1 MRVVIRSPGR
11 GFEFDS
17 RPAFTLIEVLVVVAI
32 IALLVAV
39 LLPSLSKAR
48 EMAKVNACKAN
59 LHDFG
64 LAIQMYTNESDPY
77 LPLVPYL
84 GSSIY
89 PDNPPADDNLFVL
102 YLKKMTPNVNSFTC
116 PGTTHKVRAPR
127 RIEKVP
133 EAGGIRW
140 NIYCDPASLLPRND
154 FEFHGQLIAQQV
166 TDPNKRTLYVSSHGT
181 SYEYNGW
188 WTPSDSKSTI
198 KTKIDWYPFKK
209 QVEYRGAPRTLRN
222 LKFPHRNQI
231 MKDADEGSPYGS
243 PKKDLFYQVAGAA
256 EGQATNNI
264 PEPWDNHGALLAN
277 TLFADGHV
285 VSQWRK
291 YWLDIHAK

>member
-1 MRVVIRSPGR
+1 MRVVDQSPGR
-11 GFEFDS
+11 GWKLGS
-17 RPAFTLIEVLVVVAI
+17 RRAFTLIEVLVVVAI
-32 IALLVAV
+32 IALLLAV

-64 LAIQMYTNESDPY
+64 LAIQMYISENDPY
-77 LPLVPYL
+77 LPLVPYI

-89 PDNPPADDNLFVL
+89 TDNPPADDNLFVL
-102 YLKKMTPNVNSFTC
+102 YLKKMTPNVNSFAC

-127 RIEKVP
+127 RVEKVS

-140 NIYCDPASLLPRND
+140 NIYCDPASPLPRND

-166 TDPNKRTLYVSSHGT
+166 SDPTKRVEYVKGHGT
-181 SYEYNGW
+181 SYEYTGW
-188 WTPSDSKSTI
+188 WTGGGSTI

-209 QVEYRGAPRTLRN
+209 QVEYKGQPRTLRN
-222 LKFPHRNQI
+222 MKFPHSSQL

-243 PKKDLFYQVAGAA
+243 PQKSLYYQVVGAA
-256 EGQATNNI
+256 DGQATNNI
-264 PEPWDNHGALLAN
+264 PEPWDNHGAILAN
-277 TLFADGHV
+277 TLFGDGHV